1 VPLKFHKNTKIK
13 VPLEIKIN
21 KNQKSIE
28 AKNIVKNKY
37 KVNKIKDKSFK
48 LYFVKPKSNNL
59 ISLTQITVKQQ
70 LLRNYKTWSLQQETC
85 DNQQH
90 FTGNNFCV

>member
-13 VPLEIKIN
+13 VPLEIKTY

-28 AKNIVKNKY
+28 AKNIVKNEY

-48 LYFVKPKSNNL
+48 LYFVQRKSNNL

-85 DNQQH
+85 DNLQH
-90 FTGNNFCV
+90 FTGNSFCV